1 MVVDTI
7 FKDQSFSDVFF
18 SHISSPSSSACLYRS
33 TVQVISLLVYCSSHE
48 VPSVAEEI
56 NLLVFCSSHEIFPL
70 FAKTET
76 IFLTSEVELQAC
88 RWVHLKINKGV
99 HVFCLAL
106 FYLVRHF
113 FTSTWIF
120 FFFRRNLPENFLM
133 CFLIFSSL
141 LNNGIRNNIL
151 GRVFIP

>member
-18 SHISSPSSSACLYRS
+18 SHISSPSSLACLYRS
-33 TVQVISLLVYCSSHE
+33 TVQVISLLVYCLSHE

-76 IFLTSEVELQAC
+76 MVFLTSEVELQAC
-88 RWVHLKINKGV
+88 RWIHLKINKGV

-106 FYLVRHF
+106 FCIVRHF
-113 FTSTWIF
+113 FVEICLKT
-120 FFFRRNLPENFLM
+120 FL
-133 CFLIFSSL
+133 CVS
-141 LNNGIRNNIL
+141 
-151 GRVFIP
+151 

>member
-18 SHISSPSSSACLYRS
+18 SHLSSPSSLACLYRS
-33 TVQVISLLVYCSSHE
+33 TVQVISLLVYCLSHE

-76 IFLTSEVELQAC
+76 MVFLTSEVELQAC
-88 RWVHLKINKGV
+88 RWIHLKINKGV

-106 FYLVRHF
+106 FCLVRHF

-120 FFFRRNLPENFLM
+120 LFFVEICLKTFL
-133 CFLIFSSL
+133 CVS
-141 LNNGIRNNIL
+141 
-151 GRVFIP
+151 

>member
-33 TVQVISLLVYCSSHE
+33 TVQVISLLVHCSSHE

-106 FYLVRHF
+106 FCLVRHF
-113 FTSTWIF
+113 FTSSWIF
-120 FFFRRNLPENFLM
+120 FFFEEIYLKTFL
-133 CFLIFSSL
+133 CVS
-141 LNNGIRNNIL
+141 
-151 GRVFIP
+151 